1 MRVADLFVFVGRRV
15 RLVSEISSEHG
26 TRRLRNDAQRP
37 GRLHK
42 APWSTHPSRREQ
54 RVFGQ
59 PVRVT
64 ARAAQGRMSLP
75 DGWQLCIPDLSVNRV
90 CWPTAVGHFQ
100 SSTRPGNRCSQ

>member
-1 MRVADLFVFVGRRV
+1 MCRR
-15 RLVSEISSEHG
+15 
-26 TRRLRNDAQRP
+26 RNDAQRP
-37 GRLHK
+37 GRLQK

-64 ARAAQGRMSLP
+64 ARATQGRMWLS

-90 CWPTAVGHFQ
+90 CWPTAVGHER
-100 SSTRPGNRCSQ
+100 TLGPAT

>member
-1 MRVADLFVFVGRRV
+1 MCRR
-15 RLVSEISSEHG
+15 
-26 TRRLRNDAQRP
+26 RNDAQCP
-37 GRLHK
+37 GRLHQ

-64 ARAAQGRMSLP
+64 ARATQGRMSLS

-90 CWPTAVGHFQ
+90 CWPTAFSQLQSDGPAACVTASDWLLSFRVGM
-100 SSTRPGNRCSQ
+100 